1 MKVFLG
7 GTCAGWKWRDE
18 LQPLLKCDYY
28 NPIVKNWSK
37 EDRLREVHER
47 ETSDYVLYGITNGI
61 KGVYSIAEVVDDSN
75 KRPEKTIFLNLYKT
89 YERSGESKQM
99 AHSLKAVENM
109 LKANGVVVFSGEKA
123 LLKVAD
129 YLNKAVSIQGERLQM
144 GEFVKPKRV
153 IVSDKEYIQKLV
165 NANLVKDLHD
175 NEEICPYCHG
185 TGMMIRDNQYGLSD
199 DPDRK
204 VWFPYKHQAITFCQH
219 CFNGVIL
226 RCKLCGEVI
235 QRGYTKHDCK
245 QQRVIDEK
253 LRKQKKQE
261 EFDKAPLLPD
271 EKQEDY
277 EYFFSEEYPHDNG
290 YFNDWEEFFDNWENE
305 HEKYG
310 DVRPEYVWV
319 TEPVEMSIN
328 AESIAEQATEDLYE
342 DAYDDISDG
351 EIKRLQAIL
360 DYWAKTCGVSTT
372 YYESHK
378 YKVKI
383 PWENYD
389 KRKEKE

>member
-1 MKVFLG
+1 
-7 GTCAGWKWRDE
+7 
-18 LQPLLKCDYY
+18 
-28 NPIVKNWSK
+28 
-37 EDRLREVHER
+37 
-47 ETSDYVLYGITNGI
+47 
-61 KGVYSIAEVVDDSN
+61 
-75 KRPEKTIFLNLYKT
+75 
-89 YERSGESKQM
+89 
-99 AHSLKAVENM
+99 
-109 LKANGVVVFSGEKA
+109 
-123 LLKVAD
+123 
-129 YLNKAVSIQGERLQM
+129 M

-175 NEEICPYCHG
+175 NEEICHYCHG
-185 TGMMIRDNQYGLSD
+185 TGMVIRDNQYGLSD
-199 DPDRK
+199 DSDRK

-253 LRKQKKQE
+253 LREQKKQE

-277 EYFFSEEYPHDNG
+277 EYFFSEEYTHDNG